1 MSLRPL
7 FLRALDTDKIVVLKK
22 HRQSYN
28 AKTELSNVAY
38 NELV

>member
-7 FLRALDTDKIVVLKK
+7 FLRALDTDKIAVLKK
-22 HRQSYN
+22 HRQSYD